1 MLSNTLVVNFRYR
14 KIVHIFHPHY
24 HQKFNRTYSKNMQ
37 KKQVRINHN
46 ENEDEKEKEITY
58 MRHI

>member
-14 KIVHIFHPHY
+14 KIIHIFRPHY
-24 HQKFNRTYSKNMQ
+24 YQKFNRTYSKNMQ

-46 ENEDEKEKEITY
+46 ENEDEKEK
-58 MRHI
+58 